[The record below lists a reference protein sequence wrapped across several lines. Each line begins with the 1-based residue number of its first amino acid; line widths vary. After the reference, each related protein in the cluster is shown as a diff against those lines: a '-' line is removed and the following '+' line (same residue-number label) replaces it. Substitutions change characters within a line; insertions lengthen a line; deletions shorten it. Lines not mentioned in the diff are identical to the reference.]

1 MSAKKIQEEII
12 QTLSRPVLPGGLKTY
27 YNVCGKANCQCKH
40 PQNPKP
46 HGPYTQL
53 SFSVGG
59 KSSTIS
65 IPKTEESS
73 TLKAV
78 DNFKKLKFL
87 VNELALANAE
97 EARRLGA
104 SSLKSLTS
112 CLSKGGFH
120 IKAENL
126 KLRQLRES
134 QGKWKSKALKRHE
147 ELEKKRIKIR
157 DLEKSRE
164 NWKAKAVKAKEQANE
179 LQKKLAAAEY
189 TIKEFDKNV
198 GGKKKLMR
206 QAER

>member
-1 MSAKKIQEEII
+1 MSAKKILEEII
-12 QTLSRPVLPGGLKTY
+12 QTLSRPILPGGLKTY

-65 IPKTEESS
+65 IPKTEAAS

-78 DNFKKLKFL
+78 DNFKKLKRL

-97 EARRLGA
+97 DARGFGV
-104 SSLKSLTS
+104 SSLKRFTS

-120 IKAENL
+120 IKAEKL

-147 ELEKKRIKIR
+147 ALEVKRVKIR
-157 DLEKSRE
+157 DLEKSRD
-164 NWKAKAVKAKEQANE
+164 NWKAKAAEAKEQANK
-179 LQKKLAAAEY
+179 LQKKLAAAEH

-198 GGKKKLMR
+198 GVKKNS
-206 QAER
+206 